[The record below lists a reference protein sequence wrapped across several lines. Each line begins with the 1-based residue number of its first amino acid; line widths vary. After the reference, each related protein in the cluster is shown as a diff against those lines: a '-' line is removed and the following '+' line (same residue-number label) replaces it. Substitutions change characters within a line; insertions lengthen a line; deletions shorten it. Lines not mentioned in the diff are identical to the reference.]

1 MKSYFNKINSLCIFS
16 VIFVIGLLVFAS
28 CKEEHKDVISVTI
41 DNEMV
46 PTMVTKDVET
56 LISDSGIMRYRIIA
70 PLWFVFEESKEPKW
84 IFPDGL
90 ILQKYDDFN
99 NIDATVECD
108 SATYLSKQRLWQL
121 DGYVS
126 MMNIDKDKFLTEQ
139 LFWNQETRRVYSDSF
154 IHIERQDR
162 IIEGYGFDSN
172 DRLTEYTVNNPT
184 GIFPTSDIKR
194 GSVNDSTVIKSDS
207 VIVTDT
213 VVEKKNPIRKR
224 RNNVA
229 PNSPDLSNK
238 KNQEKFKMVNSK
250 K

>member
-1 MKSYFNKINSLCIFS
+1 M
-16 VIFVIGLLVFAS
+16 IFVIGLLVFAS

-194 GSVNDSTVIKSDS
+194 GSVKDSTVIKSDS

>member
-1 MKSYFNKINSLCIFS
+1 MIF
-16 VIFVIGLLVFAS
+16 IIGPLVFAS
-28 CKEEHKDVISVTI
+28 CKEEHKDVVSVTI
-41 DNEMV
+41 DKEMV

-70 PLWFVFEESKEPKW
+70 PLWYVFEESKEPKW

-172 DRLTEYTVNNPT
+172 DRLTEYTVNKPT
-184 GIFPTSDIKR
+184 GIFPTSGIKR
-194 GSVNDSTVIKSDS
+194 GSIKDSTEIKSDS

-213 VVEKKNPIRKR
+213 VVEKKSPIRKR

-229 PNSPDLSNK
+229 PNSPDLPNK

>member
-1 MKSYFNKINSLCIFS
+1 MKSCFEKINSLQ
-16 VIFVIGLLVFAS
+16 VLPLLLVVGILFITS
-28 CKEEHKDVISVTI
+28 CKEEHKEFISVTI
-41 DNEMV
+41 DKETV
-46 PTMVTKDVET
+46 PTMVTRDVET

-70 PLWFVFEESKEPKW
+70 PLWYVFEESKEPKW
-84 IFPDGL
+84 IFPEGL

-108 SATYLSKQRLWQL
+108 SATYLSKRRLWQL

-162 IIEGYGFDSN
+162 IIEGYGFESN
-172 DRLTEYTVNNPT
+172 DRLTEYTVHNPT

-194 GSVNDSTVIKSDS
+194 GIENDSIKNKPDTVS
-207 VIVTDT
+207 VDT
-213 VVEKKNPIRKR
+213 VVEKRKPTTIKR
-224 RNNVA
+224 KE
-229 PNSPDLSNK
+229 PGQLKTIKTLDK
-238 KNQEKFKMVNSK
+238 KEQVQFKKVN
-250 K
+250 

>member
-1 MKSYFNKINSLCIFS
+1 M
-16 VIFVIGLLVFAS
+16 IFVIGLLVFAS